1 MVQNAKMK
9 NIGKMLLSWAAV
21 IVLVVAIVI
30 FTIVKGTAFFS
41 VANLLNILRAMSVVT
56 IFALAATVSMAPDGF
71 DMSAGTLGTF
81 SAYVFAASFLWF
93 GLPLWLA
100 VVVTILFTM
109 FSYLLTMFLIL
120 VCKIPDM
127 LATCALQ
134 FVHAGLGLAF
144 TGGSAVSAGLGVP
157 KWVANLRGG
166 DTSPL
171 RGGWTEGSQNI
182 GKSPYIIIIMI
193 VCVVICWVLLE
204 RTKHGRYLYA
214 MGGNKIAAKLSGINV
229 KKYRFMAGMFA
240 ALFIAVAGIVVC
252 SRNSAAQINGC
263 DSYLMS
269 SLAAVFIG
277 RSVGGAERP
286 NALGTVVGALL
297 ITVLENGLTMC
308 GVVYYVLPAVKG
320 AVLCLALVGAERPN
334 ALGTVVGALLITVL
348 ENGLT
353 MCGVVYYVLPAVK
366 GAVLCLALVAAYITV
381 KED

>member
-1 MVQNAKMK
+1 MAQSVNMK
-9 NIGKMLLSWAAV
+9 KIGKMLLSWAAV
-21 IVLVVAIVI
+21 IVLVIAVVV
-30 FTIVKGTAFFS
+30 FTIIRGTAFFS

-100 VVVTILFTM
+100 IVVTILFTM

-144 TGGSAVSAGLGVP
+144 TGGSAVSAGLGAP
-157 KWVANLRGG
+157 EWVAALRGG
-166 DTSPL
+166 DNTPL
-171 RGGWTEGSQNI
+171 RSGWTTASQNI
-182 GKSPYIIIIMI
+182 GKSPYIIIIMV

-214 MGGNKIAAKLSGINV
+214 MGGNKTAAKLSGINV

-320 AVLCLALVGAERPN
+320 AVLCLALV
-334 ALGTVVGALLITVL
+334 
-348 ENGLT
+348 
-353 MCGVVYYVLPAVK
+353 
-366 GAVLCLALVAAYITV
+366 AAYITV

>member
-1 MVQNAKMK
+1 
-9 NIGKMLLSWAAV
+9 MLLSWAAV

-171 RGGWTEGSQNI
+171 RGGWTQGSQNI

-229 KKYRFMAGMFA
+229 KN
-240 ALFIAVAGIVVC
+240 IVLWQVC
-252 SRNSAAQINGC
+252 
-263 DSYLMS
+263 
-269 SLAAVFIG
+269 
-277 RSVGGAERP
+277 
-286 NALGTVVGALL
+286 
-297 ITVLENGLTMC
+297 
-308 GVVYYVLPAVKG
+308 LP
-320 AVLCLALVGAERPN
+320 LCLLQLPVLLYVHVTLLHR
-334 ALGTVVGALLITVL
+334 LTDVTVI
-348 ENGLT
+348 
-353 MCGVVYYVLPAVK
+353 
-366 GAVLCLALVAAYITV
+366 
-381 KED
+381 

>member
-1 MVQNAKMK
+1 MTQNVKMK
-9 NIGKMLLSWAAV
+9 NIGKTLLSWAAV
-21 IVLVVAIVI
+21 IVLVIAVIV
-30 FTIVKGTAFFS
+30 FTIIRGTAFFS
-41 VANLLNILRAMSVVT
+41 VANLLNILRAMSVLT

-109 FSYLLTMFLIL
+109 VSYLLTMFLIL

-144 TGGSAVSAGLGVP
+144 TGGSAVSAGLGAP
-157 KWVANLRGG
+157 DWVAALRGG
-166 DTSPL
+166 DSTPI
-171 RGGWTEGSQNI
+171 RGGWTTASQNI

-214 MGGNKIAAKLSGINV
+214 MGGNKTAAKLSGINV

-286 NALGTVVGALL
+286 NV
-297 ITVLENGLTMC
+297 
-308 GVVYYVLPAVKG
+308 
-320 AVLCLALVGAERPN
+320 
-334 ALGTVVGALLITVL
+334 LGTVVGALLITVL

>member
-1 MVQNAKMK
+1 
-9 NIGKMLLSWAAV
+9 
-21 IVLVVAIVI
+21 
-30 FTIVKGTAFFS
+30 
-41 VANLLNILRAMSVVT
+41 
-56 IFALAATVSMAPDGF
+56 
-71 DMSAGTLGTF
+71 
-81 SAYVFAASFLWF
+81 
-93 GLPLWLA
+93 
-100 VVVTILFTM
+100 
-109 FSYLLTMFLIL
+109 
-120 VCKIPDM
+120 M

-144 TGGSAVSAGLGVP
+144 TGGSAVSAGLSAP
-157 KWVANLRGG
+157 KWFGALHGG
-166 DTSPL
+166 DNSPL
-171 RGGWTEGSQNI
+171 RKGWTTASMNI
-182 GKSPYIIIIMI
+182 GKSPYIIIIMLL
-193 VCVVICWVLLE
+193 CVVVCWVLLE

-214 MGGNKIAAKLSGINV
+214 MGGNKTAAKLSGINV

-240 ALFIAVAGIVVC
+240 AVFIAVAGIVVT
-252 SRNSAAQINGC
+252 SRNSAAQINSC

-297 ITVLENGLTMC
+297 IST
-308 GVVYYVLPAVKG
+308 
-320 AVLCLALVGAERPN
+320 
-334 ALGTVVGALLITVL
+334 L